1 MKQRDIKYFGD
12 NLYRIRTSKN
22 ITHEQLAEA
31 LGVSTRTIYFW
42 ENNQRQIT
50 LTGIIELTIY
60 LNCEIDELITK
71 YEK

>member
-1 MKQRDIKYFGD
+1 MRQRDIKYFGY

-31 LGVSTRTIYFW
+31 LSVSTRTIYFW
-42 ENNQRQIT
+42 ESNKRQIT
-50 LTGIIELTIY
+50 LLGIIELTKY
-60 LNCEIDELITK
+60 LDCEIDDLITK